1 MVGKQYA
8 SDVLKLAQTAVDSE
22 YEQIKKVAAV
32 VFNSISNGGVLH
44 VFGCGHSHMF
54 MEECFYRAGGI
65 APVNPIFETST
76 MLHEGA
82 VKSSL
87 IERMTGYAPHVL
99 DNYDTRPGEVILIFS
114 QSGINSFPIEMAIA
128 AGKKGLITV
137 AFSSLNYRDAT
148 SRHPT
153 GEKLCDVVDY
163 VINNHAPYGDAM
175 VNYEKSDVKA
185 VPGSTILSVLLLNM
199 LIAET
204 IECYDKAGLTPPA
217 FVSGNVEGGME
228 RNKKLLDEYKTRV
241 KAL

>member
-1 MVGKQYA
+1 MIGKQYA
-8 SDVLKLAQTAVDSE
+8 SDVLNLAQRAVDCE
-22 YEQIKKVAAV
+22 YEQIQKIASVIFESLKE
-32 VFNSISNGGVLH
+32 GGVLH

-65 APVNPIFETST
+65 APVNPLFETST

-87 IERMTGYAPHVL
+87 IERMSGYAPYVL
-99 DNYDTRPGEVILIFS
+99 NNYDTQPGEVILIFS
-114 QSGINSFPIEMAIA
+114 QSGINSFPIEMAISA
-128 AGKKGLITV
+128 KEKGLITV
-137 AFSSLNYRDAT
+137 AFSSMNYRDAE

-163 VINNHAPYGDAM
+163 VVNNHSPYGDAM
-175 VNYEKSDVKA
+175 VTYEQSGVKA
-185 VPGSTILSVLLLNM
+185 VPSSTVLSVLLLNM
-199 LIAET
+199 LISE
-204 IECYDKAGLTPPA
+204 IIDCYDKAGLTPPA

-228 RNKKLLDEYKTRV
+228 RNKKILDEYKTRV

>member
-8 SDVLKLAQTAVDSE
+8 SDVLSLARSAVDSE
-22 YEQIKKVAAV
+22 YEQILKVAAEI
-32 VFNSISNGGVLH
+32 FKSIKDGGVLH
-44 VFGCGHSHMF
+44 LFGCGHSHML

-82 VKSSL
+82 IKSSL
-87 IERMTGYAPHVL
+87 IERMTGYAPYVL

-114 QSGINSFPIEMAIA
+114 QSGINSFPIEMALA
-128 AGKKGLITV
+128 AKEKGLITV
-137 AFSSLNYRDAT
+137 GFSSMNYRDAA

-163 VINNHAPYGDAM
+163 VINNHSPYGDAM
-175 VNYEKSDVKA
+175 VSYEKSNVKA
-185 VPGSTILSVLLLNM
+185 VPSSTILSMLLLNI
-199 LIAET
+199 LIAEV
-204 IECYDKAGLTPPA
+204 IECYDKAGLTPPT
-217 FVSGNVEGGME
+217 FVSGNTEGGLE
-228 RNKKLLDEYKTRV
+228 RNKKYFDEYKPRV

>member
-8 SDVLKLAQTAVDSE
+8 SDVLDLAQKAVDSE
-22 YEQIKKVAAV
+22 YEQIKKVATV
-32 VFNSISNGGVLH
+32 IFESLKNGGVLH

-65 APVNPIFETST
+65 APINPIFETST

-82 VKSSL
+82 VKSSM
-87 IERMTGYAPHVL
+87 IERMSGYAPYVL
-99 DNYDTRPGEVILIFS
+99 DNYETTPGEVILVFS

-128 AGKKGLITV
+128 AKEKGLTTV
-137 AFSSLNYRDAT
+137 AFSSMNYRDAA

-163 VINNHAPYGDAM
+163 VINNHSPYGDAM
-175 VNYEKSDVKA
+175 VSYEKSGVKA
-185 VPGSTILSVLLLNM
+185 VPSSTALTVILLNM
-199 LIAET
+199 LIAEI
-204 IECYDKAGLTPPA
+204 IECFDKEGLAPPA
-217 FVSGNVEGGME
+217 FVSGNIVGGME
-228 RNKKLLDEYKTRV
+228 RNKKLIDEYKTRV

>member
-8 SDVLKLAQTAVDSE
+8 SDVLDLAQKAIDSE
-22 YEQIKKVAAV
+22 YGQIRKVAAEI
-32 VFNSISNGGVLH
+32 FKSLKDGGVLH

-54 MEECFYRAGGI
+54 MEECFYRAGGL
-65 APVNPIFETST
+65 APVNPLFETST

-87 IERMTGYAPHVL
+87 IERMSGYAPYVL
-99 DNYDTRPGEVILIFS
+99 DNYDVRPGEVILIFS

-128 AGKKGLITV
+128 AKAKGLITV
-137 AFSSLNYRDAT
+137 GFSSMNYRDAA

-163 VINNHAPYGDAM
+163 VINNHSPYGDAM
-175 VNYEKSDVKA
+175 VAYEKSGVRA
-185 VPGSTILSVLLLNM
+185 VPSSTVLSMMLLNM
-199 LIAET
+199 LIAEV
-204 IECYDKAGLTPPA
+204 IECYDQAGLRPPA
-217 FVSGNVEGGME
+217 FISGNTEGGME
-228 RNKKLLDEYKTRV
+228 YNKKFFDEYKPRV

>member
-8 SDVLKLAQTAVDSE
+8 SDVISLMQTAVKSE
-22 YEQIKKVAAV
+22 YDKIVEVAAKI
-32 VFNSISNGGVLH
+32 FESLKDGGVFH

-54 MEECFYRAGGI
+54 MEECFYRAGGL
-65 APVNPIFETST
+65 APVNPLFETST

-82 VKSSL
+82 IKSSL
-87 IERMTGYAPHVL
+87 IERMSGYAPFVL
-99 DNYDTRPGEVILIFS
+99 DNHVTRPGEVIIIFS

-128 AGKKGLITV
+128 AKEKGLITV
-137 AFSSLNYRDAT
+137 CFSSLNYRDVA

-175 VNYEKSDVKA
+175 VTYEKSNVKA
-185 VPGSTILSVLLLNM
+185 VPSSTVLSMLLLNM
-199 LIAET
+199 LVAE
-204 IECYDKAGLTPPA
+204 IIDFYEKEGLKPPA
-217 FVSGNVEGGME
+217 FVSGNTEGGLE
-228 RNKKLLDEYKTRV
+228 RNMVYLDEYKPRV